1 MRPILLTTYFV
12 IISLLSFSQDGI
24 VKNAEVVTGN
34 LVRVTKPLKD
44 LTAEDLNYPYI
55 QVRNEDGR
63 IWPEG

>member
-1 MRPILLTTYFV
+1 MNRSLT

-24 VKNAEVVTGN
+24 VKNVEVVTGN

-55 QVRNEDGR
+55 HVRNEDGR